1 MKTIKLMPLLVSF
14 TLVHSSMANPTYSS
28 YLTGEYGADKQEFN
42 YNGINREAIAAA
54 ASGATRGLGFGGI
67 FVKAGQDF
75 GSGEFNYSNEF
86 RGNPLQ
92 TLSPDTDPNYIPPS
106 RFDSGELK
114 ILTINSNDL
123 ISCGGIDTSIDLP
136 FQKEFLDAACQH
148 ETDTR
153 AKYCGCVQKKVKDLN
168 LAEEYK
174 GKDTKKMVEDNVSTM
189 KKAYLVY
196 TAAQAL
202 ESFMSNSE
210 GTAYAML
217 VNPQANKKILEMSGG
232 DKSSLCIPGNAM
244 ALMNSLKNSQGK
256 SCFPEEVKKEM
267 KGLFGMI
274 LKKNID
280 LYPNMRRFMSGIDS
294 STDFNSYFREVDD
307 RVRMKFYADLEDLAV
322 DGSAGT
328 MGYLKAREYFQDN
341 IEWKSIGDLVLNP
354 GEVEAMVNPAKY
366 LNYHELYNIGKD
378 AHTGKTSSFFMT
390 YDQASKLRTIE
401 NAYLNDPL
409 LRQKFYSYMYEQAR
423 HEDLEKN
430 TQSSSDPLLRLGYS
444 KLDYD
449 SSHIERAT
457 GMTEERSL
465 TMDALQMV
473 ASDMYRVAA
482 DGKDITADEFAKQL
496 EQFQSEAAVMK
507 ASRCNEAFEK
517 VRQACDMDDTQIVKE
532 QIKNPIVL
540 KNVVNSIASALPQDE
555 HSDNDF
561 VKYNIQAGAIA
572 CNIWSPKNDE
582 NSNWANALYDST
594 SNSEFTADVFE
605 KSERIS
611 VTEQMA
617 IASDSTSEEGGTG
630 GSQSVIQ
637 ATDEEYSAIT
647 GFMDSTA
654 DAITN
659 MKTSIGSAISNNV
672 GTYSNYFP
680 TTSNLGND
688 RNKNSGSAQA
698 EAQASQAQA
707 AQDEALIASYN
718 AKIDAMQ
725 QRLEEMNKKLEEA
738 EKKKQQ
744 EEMAK
749 LNKAISSA
757 TETINRLQAD
767 KKKLVQKLSQGP
779 SASNIAQ
786 ATSGPSSQT
795 ATRAATVDR
804 VPEVEAQAAG
814 GSSVAAPGS
823 ANSAGGSFARSS
835 GKGLSLDS
843 NGMTSDDYLYQ
854 LREGSMEGQVGTVLT
869 LSSLKDPSI
878 GNQVRNAVKSGD
890 KVIYANVNGAV
901 YRIIPQV
908 DENGNIIEKGGEVVY
923 VTEVVG
929 GEIDSELL
937 EMQEE
942 GIAKKPMKKGARAPA
957 SQGPGMT
964 QQGQSDDVKFGYDAM
979 MNLTEE
985 ALEK

>member
-1 MKTIKLMPLLVSF
+1 MKTIKLMPLLISF
-14 TLVHSSMANPTYSS
+14 TLVHSSMAKMTYSS
-28 YLTGEYGADKQEFN
+28 YLTGEYGTNSPEFN
-42 YNGINREAIAAA
+42 YNGIDREQIAGAA
-54 ASGATRGLGFGGI
+54 VGGATSRLGFGGL
-67 FVKAGQDF
+67 FAKVATEV
-75 GSGEFNYSNEF
+75 GSGEFNYQYGF
-86 RGNPLQ
+86 KGNPLHS
-92 TLSPDTDPNYIPPS
+92 LSPDSDPNYVPPA
-106 RFDSGELK
+106 RFDSGEFK
-114 ILTINSNDL
+114 IVTYGSGDE

-136 FQKEFLDAACQH
+136 FQREFLDASCQH
-148 ETDTR
+148 ETDTQ
-153 AKYCGCVQKKVKDLN
+153 AKYCGCVQKKVKDLK

-174 GKDTKKMVEDNVSTM
+174 GKDTKELVEENVSTM

-210 GTAYAML
+210 GAAYAML
-217 VNPQANKKILEMSGG
+217 VNPEANKRILEMSGG
-232 DKSSLCIPGNAM
+232 DKRGLCVPGNAM
-244 ALMNSLKNSQGK
+244 VLMNSLKNSQGK
-256 SCFPEEVKKEM
+256 SCFPDEVKKEM
-267 KGLFGMI
+267 NGLFGLI
-274 LKKNID
+274 LKKNVD
-280 LYPNMRRFMSGIDS
+280 LYPNMKSFVTGIDKD
-294 STDFNSYFREVDD
+294 TDFNRYFKEIDD
-307 RVRMKFYADLEDLAV
+307 RVRMKFYADLENLSV
-322 DGSAGT
+322 DGAGQT
-328 MGYLKAREYFQDN
+328 MGYLEAREHFKDN
-341 IEWKSIGDLVLNP
+341 IEWKSIGDLVMDP
-354 GEVEAMVNPAKY
+354 SSVQEMVSPAKF
-366 LNYHELYNIGKD
+366 LNYHELYNIGKG
-378 AHTGKTSSFFMT
+378 AYTGETSTFFMT
-390 YDQASKLRTIE
+390 YDHAAKLRTIE

-409 LRQKFYSYMYEQAR
+409 LRQKFYSHMYEQSR
-423 HEDLEKN
+423 IDDLSKNDGRENGFLKLGFSSYNSESNDIEK
-430 TQSSSDPLLRLGYS
+430 
-444 KLDYD
+444 
-449 SSHIERAT
+449 AT
-457 GMTEERSL
+457 GMSEERRRSIE
-465 TMDALQMV
+465 ALQFV
-473 ASDMYRVAA
+473 ASEMYKTASA
-482 DGKDITADEFAKQL
+482 GKDITAEEFAKQL
-496 EQFQSEAAVMK
+496 EKMQADAAVAK
-507 ASRCNEAFEK
+507 ATRCNEAFEK
-517 VRQACDMDDTQIVKE
+517 VRQACNMTDTQIVKE
-532 QIKNPIVL
+532 QIKNPTIL
-540 KNVVNSIASALPQDE
+540 KNVVNSIATALPQNE
-555 HSDNDF
+555 NSDSDF

-572 CNIWSPKNDE
+572 CNIWNPQTRED
-582 NSNWANALYDST
+582 SNWANALYDST

-617 IASDSTSEEGGTG
+617 IASDSTPEEGGTG

-804 VPEVEAQAAG
+804 VPEVEAQAVG
-814 GSSVAAPGS
+814 GSSVSAPGS
-823 ANSAGGSFARSS
+823 ASSTGGSFARSS

-942 GIAKKPMKKGARAPA
+942 GIAKKPLKKGARAPA